1 MILRMEI
8 IPQDHLL
15 DLLIK
20 MEMELQEALKL
31 IIGLVISQV
40 HMVLELVLHILE
52 VLTSYSLLIF
62 YQ

>member
-40 HMVLELVLHILE
+40 HMVLELVVHILE
-52 VLTSYSLLIF
+52 VLTSYFLLIF

>member
-40 HMVLELVLHILE
+40 HMVLELVLYILE
-52 VLTSYSLLIF
+52 VLTSYFLLIF

>member
-20 MEMELQEALKL
+20 MGMELQEALKL

-52 VLTSYSLLIF
+52 VLTSYFLLIF